1 MGRELERLRRPA
13 ADNTANSFMTQ
24 VVGNKKDAAAAGEV
38 TETETIMAYV
48 KQLVGYGVSD
58 SDVEGKVD
66 IIDAV
71 LGALD
76 DAEAA
81 GTVTDAD
88 TAMAYAK
95 QLVTAA
101 IANAAQVL
109 KVDGVTLAVAPVAK
123 SLAAYIASGGTALG
137 QELPD
142 SMSLIDL
149 IGDYTGA
156 HDGAAADDN
165 IKAAID
171 IEAAKTLKIDG
182 VTISTTPVA
191 ASLATFIA
199 SGGTTLG
206 QQLPVSTS
214 LVDLLGDFTGPHD
227 GAAQDDNV
235 KASMDLAHTD
245 LDGIIQ
251 QVARTTA
258 KKNVASLVTANLFT
272 VAGGAVR
279 VLGIAGY
286 LVAACEAAA
295 NNTKLVHTPTG
306 GAAADLCA
314 VLDVTGSAIRKL
326 LTITGT
332 KANAMALSADEGVI
346 VDNMATAVILM
357 PGVISLNCANT
368 TTGDIDWYVLYE
380 PLAPGASITAVA

>member
-1 MGRELERLRRPA
+1 MSRIINRLRRPT
-13 ADNTANSFMTQ
+13 ADNTANSYLNQ
-24 VVGNKKDAAAAGEV
+24 VIGNKADAAAAGAV
-38 TETETIMAYV
+38 TSTDTLVAYI
-48 KQLVGYGVSD
+48 KQLVGYGVSEA
-58 SDVEGKVD
+58 DVEGKID

-76 DAEAA
+76 DAAAA
-81 GTVTDAD
+81 GAVTDAD
-88 TAMAYAK
+88 TVMAYAK

-109 KVDGVTLAVAPVAK
+109 KVDGVTLATAPVAK

-142 SMSLIDL
+142 SMSLVDI

-171 IEAAKTLKIDG
+171 LEAAKTLKIDG
-182 VTISTTPVA
+182 ATLATAPVA
-191 ASLATFIA
+191 NSLARYVA
-199 SGGTTLG
+199 SGGTALG
-206 QQLPVSTS
+206 QQLPDSMS
-214 LVDLLGDFTGPHD
+214 LVDIIGDFTGAHD
-227 GAAQDDNV
+227 GAAQDDNI

-245 LDGIIQ
+245 LDAIIQ

-258 KKNVASLVTANLFT
+258 KKNVASLTTANLFT

-279 VLGIAGY
+279 VLGLAGY

-295 NNTKLVHTPTG
+295 NNTKIVHTPTG

-346 VDNMATAVILM
+346 VDNMATAVVLM
-357 PGVISLNCANT
+357 PGVLSLNCANT

-380 PLAPGASITAVA
+380 PLAPGATITAA